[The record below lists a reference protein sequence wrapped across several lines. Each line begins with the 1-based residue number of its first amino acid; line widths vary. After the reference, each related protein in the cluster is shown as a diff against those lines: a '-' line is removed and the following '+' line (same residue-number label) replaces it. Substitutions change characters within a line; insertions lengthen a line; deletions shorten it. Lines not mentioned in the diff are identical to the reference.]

1 MLMPNG
7 RMYAQHAK
15 QSYSVC
21 VVLNVLIGR
30 FLLEGGEGD
39 KGESDRQVVLI
50 YPILFGWWWRW
61 HLVLAFFPRCNSGLD
76 VIL

>member
-1 MLMPNG
+1 MPNG

-30 FLLEGGEGD
+30 FLFSLMGTD
-39 KGESDRQVVLI
+39 VFLWLKVLI
-50 YPILFGWWWRW
+50 LKMIFQWQCLININMFMYTDILTNIYSSKSF
-61 HLVLAFFPRCNSGLD
+61 
-76 VIL
+76 